1 MVNSENKKLV
11 IGISGYARSGK
22 DTLAGILKSS
32 FTENK
37 IKAKI
42 FSFAFALKND
52 IDNFCLSKIGIS
64 AFTEDTDLKSRIR
77 PMLISYG
84 QVQRGASSGTY
95 WLKKL
100 KPEIDQ
106 FFENGGD
113 VTIVSDLRFKEFEF
127 DETDFIK
134 SYKNNA
140 IVTVSRIMENGM
152 LNVAAHE
159 SELENLPRISK
170 IADFELTWNTNSN
183 TNSNKNELNS
193 QSKNCLDFLYSKIL

>member
-1 MVNSENKKLV
+1 MVSSENKKTV

-22 DTLAGILKSS
+22 DTLANILKSS

-52 IDNFCLSKIGIS
+52 IDSFCLSKIGIS
-64 AFTEDTDLKSRIR
+64 AFTEDTYQKSKIR

-113 VTIVSDLRFKEFEF
+113 VAVVSDLRFKEFEF

-140 IVTVSRIMENGM
+140 IITISRIMENGM

-183 TNSNKNELNS
+183 KNELNL

>member
-1 MVNSENKKLV
+1 MVSSENKKLV

-22 DTLAGILKSS
+22 DTLANILKSS

-37 IKAKI
+37 IKTKI

-52 IDNFCLSKIGIS
+52 IDSFCLSKIGIS
-64 AFTEDTDLKSRIR
+64 AFTEDTDQKSKIR

-106 FFENGGD
+106 FFENDGD
-113 VTIVSDLRFKEFEF
+113 VAVVSDLRFKEFEF

-134 SYKNNA
+134 SYENNA
-140 IVTVSRIMENGM
+140 IVTISRIMENGM

-170 IADFELTWNTNSN
+170 IADFELTWNTNN
-183 TNSNKNELNS
+183 NKNELKS
-193 QSKNCLDFLYSKIL
+193 QSKNCLDFLCSKIL

>member
-1 MVNSENKKLV
+1 MVSLENKKIV

-22 DTLAGILKSS
+22 DTLASILKSS

-52 IDNFCLSKIGIS
+52 IDSFCLSKIGIS
-64 AFTEDTDLKSRIR
+64 AFTEDTDQKSKIR

-84 QVQRGASSGTY
+84 QVQRGTSSGTY

-113 VTIVSDLRFKEFEF
+113 VAVVSDLRFKEFEF

-140 IVTVSRIMENGM
+140 IVTISRIMENGM
-152 LNVAAHE
+152 LNFSGKEFFSLQRWALLLFSRFLANQ
-159 SELENLPRISK
+159 LK
-170 IADFELTWNTNSN
+170 T
-183 TNSNKNELNS
+183 S
-193 QSKNCLDFLYSKIL
+193 QN

>member
-1 MVNSENKKLV
+1 MVGSENKKLV

-22 DTLAGILKSS
+22 DTLANILKSS

-37 IKAKI
+37 MKAKI

-52 IDNFCLSKIGIS
+52 IDSFCLSKIGIS
-64 AFTEDTDLKSRIR
+64 AFTEDTDQKSKIR

-113 VTIVSDLRFKEFEF
+113 VAVVSDLRFKEFEF

-140 IVTVSRIMENGM
+140 IVTISRIMENGM

-170 IADFELTWNTNSN
+170 IADFELTWNTNN
-183 TNSNKNELNS
+183 NKNELTS

>member
-1 MVNSENKKLV
+1 MVSSENKKLV

-22 DTLAGILKSS
+22 DTLANILKSS

-52 IDNFCLSKIGIS
+52 IDSFCLSKIGIS
-64 AFTEDTDLKSRIR
+64 AFTEDTDQKSKIR

-113 VTIVSDLRFKEFEF
+113 VAVVSDLRFKEFEF

-140 IVTVSRIMENGM
+140 IVTISRIMENGM

-170 IADFELTWNTNSN
+170 IADFELTWNTNN
-183 TNSNKNELNS
+183 NKNELTS

>member
-32 FTENK
+32 FAENK

-42 FSFAFALKND
+42 FSFAFALKDD

-113 VTIVSDLRFKEFEF
+113 VAIVSDLRFKEFEF

-140 IVTVSRIMENGM
+140 IVTISRIMENGM

-183 TNSNKNELNS
+183 KNELNS

>member
-32 FTENK
+32 FAENK

-42 FSFAFALKND
+42 FSFAFALKDD

-113 VTIVSDLRFKEFEF
+113 VAIVSDLRFKEFEF

-140 IVTVSRIMENGM
+140 IVTISRIMENGM

-183 TNSNKNELNS
+183 KNELNL

>member
-1 MVNSENKKLV
+1 MVSLENKKIV

-22 DTLAGILKSS
+22 DTLASILKSS

-52 IDNFCLSKIGIS
+52 IDSFCLSKIGIS
-64 AFTEDTDLKSRIR
+64 AFTEDTDQKSKIR

-84 QVQRGASSGTY
+84 QVQRGTSSGTY

-113 VTIVSDLRFKEFEF
+113 VAVVSDLRFKEFEF

-140 IVTVSRIMENGM
+140 IVTISRIMENGM

-170 IADFELTWNTNSN
+170 IADFELTWNTNN
-183 TNSNKNELNS
+183 NKNELTS

>member
-1 MVNSENKKLV
+1 MVSSENKKIV

-22 DTLAGILKSS
+22 DTLANILKSF
-32 FTENK
+32 FTEKK

-52 IDNFCLSKIGIS
+52 IDSFCLSKIGIS
-64 AFTEDTDLKSRIR
+64 AFTEDTDLKSKIR

-113 VTIVSDLRFKEFEF
+113 VAVVSDLRFKEFEF

-140 IVTVSRIMENGM
+140 IVTISRIMENGM

-170 IADFELTWNTNSN
+170 IADFELTWS
-183 TNSNKNELNS
+183 TNSNKNELHS

>member
-1 MVNSENKKLV
+1 MVSLENKKIV

-22 DTLAGILKSS
+22 DTLASILKSS

-52 IDNFCLSKIGIS
+52 IDSFCLSKIGIS
-64 AFTEDTDLKSRIR
+64 AFTEDTDQKSKIR

-84 QVQRGASSGTY
+84 QVQRGTSSGTY

-113 VTIVSDLRFKEFEF
+113 VAVVSDLRFKEFEF

-140 IVTVSRIMENGM
+140 IVTISRIMENGM
-152 LNVAAHE
+152 LNIAAHE

-170 IADFELTWNTNSN
+170 IADFELTWNTNN
-183 TNSNKNELNS
+183 NKNELTS
-193 QSKNCLDFLYSKIL
+193 QSKSCLDFLYSKIL

>member
-1 MVNSENKKLV
+1 MVSSENKKTV

-22 DTLAGILKSS
+22 DTLANILKSS
-32 FTENK
+32 FAENK

-52 IDNFCLSKIGIS
+52 IDSFCLSKIGIS
-64 AFTEDTDLKSRIR
+64 AFTEDTDQKSKIR

-106 FFENGGD
+106 FFENGGG
-113 VTIVSDLRFKEFEF
+113 VAVVSDLRFKEFEF

-140 IVTVSRIMENGM
+140 IITISRIMENGM

-170 IADFELTWNTNSN
+170 IADFELTWSTNN
-183 TNSNKNELNS
+183 NKNELNL

>member
-1 MVNSENKKLV
+1 MASSENKKIV
-11 IGISGYARSGK
+11 VGISGYARSGK
-22 DTLAGILKSS
+22 DTLASILKSS
-32 FTENK
+32 FAEKK
-37 IKAKI
+37 IKAKK

-64 AFTEDTDLKSRIR
+64 AFTEDTDQKSKIR

-84 QVQRGASSGTY
+84 QVQRGASKGTY

-106 FFENGGD
+106 FFENGGN
-113 VTIVSDLRFKEFEF
+113 VAVISDLRFKEFEF

-134 SYKNNA
+134 SYENNA
-140 IVTVSRIMENGM
+140 IVTISRIMENGM
-152 LNVAAHE
+152 LNIAAHE
-159 SELENLPRISK
+159 SELKNLPRISK
-170 IADFELTWNTNSN
+170 IADFELTWNTNN
-183 TNSNKNELNS
+183 NKNELKA